1 MLNYLYETFQKKKK
15 KKKFFFF
22 WFCITLFKLVD
33 FYKIKKLNNYFLLA
47 SKIYFKIFIN
57 FKILFIN
64 KNLKNYKNIY
74 I

>member
-22 WFCITLFKLVD
+22 FFFINFFKFLF
-33 FYKIKKLNNYFLLA
+33 FFKIKKLNNYFLLA

>member
-15 KKKFFFF
+15 KNKLFFFL
-22 WFCITLFKLVD
+22 FCITLFKLVD